1 MEKHFCDKCGK
12 EISQAHY
19 LELWSATTDIQKHFD
34 LTTTFR
40 DRVGKYKIYEFCS
53 EECMVDFT
61 CASVDIAKIM
71 LHNGGHD
78 LKRMELVL

>member
-19 LELWSATTDIQKHFD
+19 LELWSATADLQKHFS
-34 LTTTFR
+34 LTIAGER
-40 DRVGKYKIYEFCS
+40 YGRSKIYEFCS